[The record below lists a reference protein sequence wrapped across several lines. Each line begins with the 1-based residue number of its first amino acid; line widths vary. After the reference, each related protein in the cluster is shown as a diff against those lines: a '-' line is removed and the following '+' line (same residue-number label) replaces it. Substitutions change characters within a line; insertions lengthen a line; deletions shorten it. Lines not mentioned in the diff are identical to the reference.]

1 MVTTPMPG
9 GGTVTY
15 LFSEPAP
22 AGGVDASDD
31 VRRTH
36 LQVVRRAASASRPL
50 KILGE
55 GVIVVFASAVEALAC
70 AQAIQRAAAGPAG
83 GGQPAPRVALH
94 AGEPIADEE
103 QYLSAPVVLA
113 QRLCRA
119 AVSGQ
124 VLVSSVVRGLV
135 DPRPEYSFRPWP
147 AAAGGQIEIECY
159 ELEWGAPREGRRR
172 SASP

>member
-1 MVTTPMPG
+1 
-9 GGTVTY
+9 
-15 LFSEPAP
+15 E
-22 AGGVDASDD
+22 SDD

-103 QYLSAPVVLA
+103 QYLSAPVVLT
-113 QRLCRA
+113 QRLCHLA
-119 AVSGQ
+119 GAGQ

-135 DPRPEYSFRPWP
+135 GPRPEYAFRPWQP
-147 AAAGGQIEIECY
+147 AAQEQLDVDCY
-159 ELEWGAPREGRRR
+159 ELDWRTVGRDGTPSAAPAVLPVAGPSVFVGRAAQPAARGA
-172 SASP
+172 AWD